1 MEELIQQMKVTLA
14 NTFALYL
21 KGHYFHWNVEGPDF
35 QQFHS
40 FFGDFYDEVYSAVD
54 PMAEEIRA
62 LDAYAPGSFARFME
76 LATIQGE
83 DSVPAALEMVNR
95 LYMDNAV
102 VYSNIKMAREQA
114 DQLGLNG
121 LVNFLEDRMDKHKK
135 HEWMLRSYL
144 KRV

>member
-40 FFGDFYDEVYSAVD
+40 FFGDFYEEIYDAID

-95 LYMDNAV
+95 LYVDNAT
-102 VYSNIKMAREQA
+102 VYSNIKLAREQA